1 MNVERC
7 PSCDADMSGGS
18 KMGVSILGVYDGA
31 LFWRCMFCGHDWHR
45 FADAG
50 MRAKAEPYVSQPLD
64 PS

>member
-1 MNVERC
+1 
-7 PSCDADMSGGS
+7 
-18 KMGVSILGVYDGA
+18 MGVSILGVYDGA